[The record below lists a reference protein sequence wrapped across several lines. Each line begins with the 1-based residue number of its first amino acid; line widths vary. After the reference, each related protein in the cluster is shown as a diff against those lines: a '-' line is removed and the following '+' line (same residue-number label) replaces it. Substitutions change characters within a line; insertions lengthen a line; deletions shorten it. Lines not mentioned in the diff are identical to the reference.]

1 LYSSEVFVTDLQ
13 LTLLVVALLMGGLA
27 ILVFVSARAAERK
40 NPPIGRFLEVDGVRL
55 HYFEK
60 GQGEPILLLHGNG
73 TMIQD
78 FLTSGVVDALSRS
91 HRVLLFD
98 RPGFGYSSRPRGR
111 LWTPT
116 AQARVI
122 QNALR
127 QLQVDRAV
135 VVGHSWGTLVAIAL
149 ALNHGGRVRSIV
161 LLSGFYFP
169 RFRFDA
175 LVLSPPAIPVIGDVL
190 RYTIAPVLG
199 LILMPLLL
207 RAVFGPSPIPAPFAK
222 EFPISLML
230 RPSQIRASAAE
241 AGLMIPAARELRRR
255 YHELTQ
261 PVLIMAGTDD
271 RIVTTEGQSRR
282 LRAELGNSE
291 FREIAKTGHMV
302 HHSVPG
308 QVASAIHQAASLA
321 PV

>member
-1 LYSSEVFVTDLQ
+1 MYSSEVFVTDLQ

-116 AQARVI
+116 AQARLV

-149 ALNHGGRVRSIV
+149 ALNHRERVRSVV

-169 RFRFDA
+169 RFRFDV

-190 RYTIAPVLG
+190 RYTISPVLG

-207 RAVFGPSPIPAPFAK
+207 RAVFGPSPVPARFAR

-271 RIVTTEGQSRR
+271 RIVTMERQSRR

-308 QVASAIHQAASLA
+308 QVVSAIHQAASLA